1 MAFAGEVSATGRE
14 VEPLNGGTCSPA
26 MRTCPD
32 VRRAWFSKVANPGKF
47 ASNSYLPETCK

>member
-47 ASNSYLPETCK
+47 ASNGYLPETCK